1 MAPTKTEFSTP
12 DIPQSAATFYA
23 SARTLINAP
32 ASLVFR
38 TLRNTETWKDWNRWC
53 PRVTITAQPDDED
66 DATLAEIEELVRNT
80 SIAVNFDSDI
90 TDGAVMSGPEHSSA
104 YRRKS
109 KSGGTTNG
117 AGAASP
123 PPPGSRGSGSFERPR
138 SPPPVTRQRLASNA
152 SRLSGMSQTSPD
164 AEASRSNSM
173 ANANANGAEP
183 AARRLSAAQ
192 VYQAASDSR
201 RGSLPNSVTSPPAA
215 DTNGTDGSKGKT
227 GVLVP
232 APNNPARLMPAPANT
247 QSTAIARRKST
258 ASSRNRRQLHIN
270 ALYGEPSVRIQL
282 GTKMTLHLKMK
293 LPASHEVG
301 DRAVLVTEVSRP
313 DDPLEHDVP
322 IAQLGNLSSGVILR
336 TQTHTDS
343 VSGVYRLVWTS
354 VASKSCPRFLLFTQ
368 RVHEIRPTKDGAG
381 QEICEYWDWE
391 CQRGVLAKRNAKT
404 KAYMEERMAEW
415 GTRLGEFCES
425 MGGAVERRDFVG
437 SVG

>member
-1 MAPTKTEFSTP
+1 MALTKTDFSTP
-12 DIPQSAATFYA
+12 DIPQSTATFYA
-23 SARTLINAP
+23 SARTIINAP

-53 PRVTITAQPDDED
+53 PRVTITDQPDDED

-80 SIAVNFDSDI
+80 SIAVAFDSDI
-90 TDGAVMSGPEHSSA
+90 TDGAAPPGPQHPSA
-104 YRRKS
+104 YRRAS
-109 KSGGTTNG
+109 RAGSTNG
-117 AGAASP
+117 ADAGSTP
-123 PPPGSRGSGSFERPR
+123 TPGSRLSGGLERPS

-152 SRLSGMSQTSPD
+152 SRLSGTSPD
-164 AEASRSNSM
+164 ASRSNST
-173 ANANANGAEP
+173 ANANGDEQ
-183 AARRLSAAQ
+183 ARRPSAAQ
-192 VYQAASDSR
+192 VYQAATEAR
-201 RGSLPNSVTSPPAA
+201 RGSLPNSVTSAPQS
-215 DTNGTDGSKGKT
+215 NGAGTA
-227 GVLVP
+227 VLLP

-258 ASSRNRRQLHIN
+258 ATSRNRRQLHIN

-293 LPASHEVG
+293 LPASREVS

-313 DDPLEHDVP
+313 EDPTEHDVP
-322 IAQLGNLSSGVILR
+322 IDQLGKGVILR

-343 VSGVYRLVWTS
+343 ISGVYRLVWTS
-354 VASKSCPRFLLFTQ
+354 VASYNPPKSYPRFMLLTQ
-368 RVHEIRPTKDGAG
+368 RVHEIRPTVDGAG

-391 CQRGVLAKRNAKT
+391 CHRGILAKKNAKA

-425 MGGAVERRDFVG
+425 MGGAVERRDFVA
-437 SVG
+437 